1 MSDADHRVER
11 DLLGEAP
18 VPAGALHGVHTERAL
33 DNFALSGRP
42 PHPELV
48 RAFGMVKLACARTN
62 RALGA
67 WSDDQ
72 AKGDAIEG
80 ACRAMADGL
89 LDAHVVVDQ
98 LQGGAGT
105 STNMNVNEVLANRA
119 LEILGDSH
127 GHYDRVSPADDL
139 NLHQSTNDTYP
150 TALRLA
156 AIRLLHDLEERVV
169 TLQEAFQAKEQEFA
183 HVVKV
188 GRTQMQDA
196 VLTTLGREMG
206 AYAEALN
213 RDRWRVY
220 KCEERLRVVNLG
232 GTAIGTGFAAPRQY
246 IFRVVDTLRE
256 LTSVGFARAENLT
269 EATQNADVFPEVS
282 GILKAHAATLLKIA
296 GDLRLMSS
304 GPEAGLGEIRLP
316 RRQAGSSIMPGKVNP
331 VIPEAV
337 TQVALLVMGYDQ
349 TIAVAAGLGSLELN
363 PFLPL
368 VAACLLDSLTL
379 LARADETLRRNC
391 VEGIEADEERCR
403 AHVQA
408 SSAVATALVP
418 ALGYEVASA
427 LVAAAQAS
435 GRTIRTVVVDEGV
448 LTEEQLDEL
457 LTPEAVCRLGMPQP
471 LGRAVE
477 D

>member
-1 MSDADHRVER
+1 MGEGDHRVER

-18 VPAGALHGVHTERAL
+18 VPARALHGVHTERAL

-72 AKGDAIEG
+72 AKADAIEG
-80 ACRAMADGL
+80 ACREMADGL

-119 LEILGDSH
+119 LEILGESH
-127 GHYDRVSPADDL
+127 GRYDRISPADDL

-169 TLQEAFQAKEQEFA
+169 ALQEAFQAKEQEFA

-188 GRTQMQDA
+188 GRTQLQDA

-213 RDRWRVY
+213 RDRWRIY

-379 LARADETLRRNC
+379 LAHADETLRRNC

-418 ALGYEVASA
+418 ALGYEAASA

-435 GRTIRTVVVDEGV
+435 GRTIRAVVIDEDV
-448 LTEEQLDEL
+448 LTEKQLDEL
-457 LTPEAVCRLGMPQP
+457 LTPEAVCRLGIPQP